1 MSTKVSDHVLERLRA
16 WDVEQ
21 VFAYPGDGI
30 NGLLAA

>member
-1 MSTKVSDHVLERLRA
+1 MTKTVADVVLSRLRE
-16 WDVEQ
+16 WGIRE